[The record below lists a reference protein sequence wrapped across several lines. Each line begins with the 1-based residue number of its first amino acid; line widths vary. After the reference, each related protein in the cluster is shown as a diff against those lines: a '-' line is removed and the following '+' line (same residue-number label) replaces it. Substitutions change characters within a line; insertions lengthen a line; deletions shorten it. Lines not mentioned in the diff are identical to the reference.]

1 MERWYNGVQGQDNK
15 KTRKSQLSEKE
26 YFSDE
31 AFSTLVAEEE
41 SMISSHPLRAATDDI
56 NDLKPITS
64 NCLLIGKSSQDYKPC
79 AFQMQGISLRKTW
92 KSLQEVTEISWKR

>member
-1 MERWYNGVQGQDNK
+1 MERWYNGDQGQNNK
-15 KTRKSQLSEKE
+15 KTRKSQLSEIE

-31 AFSTLVAEEE
+31 AFSTFLAEEE
-41 SMISSHPLRAATDDI
+41 SMINSHPFRAATDDI

-64 NCLLIGKSSQDYKPC
+64 NRLLIGKSSQDYQPC

-92 KSLQEVTEISWKR
+92 KPLQEVTEISWKR